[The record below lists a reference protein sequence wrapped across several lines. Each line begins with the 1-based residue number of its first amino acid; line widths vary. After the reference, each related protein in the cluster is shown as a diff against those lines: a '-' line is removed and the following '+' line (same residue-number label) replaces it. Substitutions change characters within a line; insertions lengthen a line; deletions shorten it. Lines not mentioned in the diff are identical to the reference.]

1 MSIPDEEYLDVEPD
15 SEVEGEFEAASH
27 LGDATRE
34 GLLDRLDENNDAS
47 PDLAGGDID
56 AAWDDS
62 AGDETV
68 GGTNPTP
75 DQSVVEEIGEAFGYT
90 YEDNEPLRTADK
102 LEERD
107 RDRWELDPAS
117 ADKFGDEGGD

>member
-1 MSIPDEEYLDVEPD
+1 MPDEEYLDVEPS
-15 SEVEGEFEAASH
+15 SEVGDEFEAASH

-34 GLLDRLDENNDAS
+34 QLLERLDENTATS
-47 PDLAGGDID
+47 PDLSGGDID

-62 AGDETV
+62 AGDENV
-68 GGTNPTP
+68 GGSNPTP

-117 ADKFGDEGGD
+117 ADDFGSETGD

>member
-1 MSIPDEEYLDVEPD
+1 MPEEQEYLDVEPD
-15 SEVEGEFEAASH
+15 SGVSDEFETAAH

-34 GLLDRLDENNDAS
+34 QLLDRLDENTATS
-47 PDLAGGDID
+47 PELAGGDID

-62 AGDETV
+62 AGDEDV
-68 GGTNPTP
+68 GGSNPTP

-117 ADKFGDEGGD
+117 ADDFGGEASE